1 MPEKKRILGILLLLD
16 LLSDEDEEPT
26 KKRDRV
32 EWIRPWLAR
41 REQRGI
47 YHLLI
52 RELSLQDTTSYR
64 EFFRINKEQ
73 FQFLVREIANRIAKK
88 DTVMRSSIKPDERL
102 AVTLRFLA
110 TGETFKSL
118 EYSFRISRT
127 TISSI
132 ELECCE
138 AIYDILGP
146 TYLKTPDSEEEWS
159 RIAQL
164 FKRRWNF
171 LHGIGAIDGE
181 RIIIQQP
188 CNSGSHYFDYKE
200 HHSII
205 LLAVFGPNYECLWAD
220 MGTNGRAPDRAIW
233 RKSDLRELLSSEDNR
248 LHLPDTKPLPMRS
261 KQIHL
266 FHTVSPGVPILK
278 IVTFQTNKRN
288 ILASDTEKHT
298 KSKWLKDALGELV
311 IVILVIQFNW
321 RQKAVLLQN
330 FIVFHR

>member
-1 MPEKKRILGILLLLD
+1 M
-16 LLSDEDEEPT
+16 LSDEDEEPT
-26 KKRDRV
+26 KNRNRV
-32 EWIRPWLAR
+32 EWIRPWIAR
-41 REQRGI
+41 REQRGV

-52 RELSLQDTTSYR
+52 RELSLEDATSYR

-73 FQFLVREIANRIAKK
+73 FQFFVGEITNRIAKK
-88 DTVMRSSIKPDERL
+88 VTVMRSSIKPDERL

-132 ELECCE
+132 VLECCE

-164 FKRRWNF
+164 FERRWNF
-171 LHGIGAIDGE
+171 PHGIGAIDGK

-220 MGTNGRAPDRAIW
+220 MGTNGRAPDGAIW

-248 LHLPDTKPLPMRS
+248 LHLPDA
-261 KQIHL
+261 
-266 FHTVSPGVPILK
+266 
-278 IVTFQTNKRN
+278 NY
-288 ILASDTEKHT
+288 
-298 KSKWLKDALGELV
+298 
-311 IVILVIQFNW
+311 
-321 RQKAVLLQN
+321 
-330 FIVFHR
+330 

>member
-1 MPEKKRILGILLLLD
+1 M
-16 LLSDEDEEPT
+16 LSDEDEEPT
-26 KKRDRV
+26 KKRNRV
-32 EWIRPWLAR
+32 EWIRPWIAR
-41 REQRGI
+41 REQRGV

-52 RELSLQDTTSYR
+52 RELSLEDATSYQA
-64 EFFRINKEQ
+64 FFRINKEQ
-73 FQFLVREIANRIAKK
+73 FQFLVGEIANRIAKK
-88 DTVMRSSIKPDERL
+88 DTVMRSSIKSDERL

-132 ELECCE
+132 VLECCE

-146 TYLKTPDSEEEWS
+146 TYLKTPDS
-159 RIAQL
+159 
-164 FKRRWNF
+164 
-171 LHGIGAIDGE
+171 E

-220 MGTNGRAPDRAIW
+220 MGTNGRAPDGAIW

-248 LHLPDTKPLPMRS
+248 LHLPDA
-261 KQIHL
+261 
-266 FHTVSPGVPILK
+266 
-278 IVTFQTNKRN
+278 NY
-288 ILASDTEKHT
+288 
-298 KSKWLKDALGELV
+298 
-311 IVILVIQFNW
+311 
-321 RQKAVLLQN
+321 
-330 FIVFHR
+330 